1 MLQVQNAHFHYDSN
15 GMNGF
20 QEVNF
25 SLKAGQVMSVL
36 GPNGCGKTTMLKC
49 LLGLFKLQG
58 GNILLDGQE
67 LNKMNRGE
75 VARIVGYIPQMHQ
88 PAFPFSVLD
97 TVLVG
102 RAPHLGFLESPKKED
117 MRIAQAAID
126 ALGITHL
133 SDKPYSQL
141 SGGEK
146 QLATFARVMAQ
157 RPALLLMDEPTSH
170 LDFGNQIKVL
180 NLVQE
185 LASTGMPIV
194 MTSHFPDHAFLTSSK
209 VAIMKKGKFID
220 FGPPDKVITEQS
232 MEEIYGVKVKV
243 MDVDSSVGYKVC
255 LPLKSDFNSMGIKK
269 SNLGDFYAKTSC

>member
-75 VARIVGYIPQMHQ
+75 VARIVGCIPQMHQ

>member
-49 LLGLFKLQG
+49 LLGLYKLQG

-102 RAPHLGFLESPKKED
+102 RAPHLGFLESPKEED